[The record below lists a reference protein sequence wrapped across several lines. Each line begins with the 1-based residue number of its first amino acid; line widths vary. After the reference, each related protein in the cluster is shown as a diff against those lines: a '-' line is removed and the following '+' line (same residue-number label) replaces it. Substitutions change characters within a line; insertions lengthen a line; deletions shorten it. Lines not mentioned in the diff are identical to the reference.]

1 MKRILLYL
9 FFVIATMAIFAQ
21 KAQWINPA
29 KIIFDNKTTYL
40 YAQKD
45 TSLLYMDVYLP
56 QPTDKKLPCMIYV
69 FGGGFKTGARDLK
82 HHLPYYKTLVD
93 SGFVVVAIDYRLGLK
108 NQDEKSY
115 SRPKVRRNAVNM
127 AVEDL
132 FSATRYIVANADKWN
147 IDTARIII
155 SGSSAGAITVLQADY
170 ELANRTTLSK
180 GMPNNFRYG
189 GVISFSGA
197 LLTHQATLNY
207 ARVPSPV
214 LLFHGTGDK
223 LVASGKITVF
233 NRSWMGSAAIAE
245 TFKKKGYPYYL
256 YTYRNLGHEIA
267 VVPMYENKLEI
278 FSFIRTFIDHGKDLQ
293 IEQTY
298 FDKDRKKLFDISPKE
313 FYKRNKK

>member
-1 MKRILLYL
+1 M
-9 FFVIATMAIFAQ
+9 VVFAQ

-29 KIIFDNKTTYL
+29 KVTFDSKTTYL

-45 TSLLYMDVYLP
+45 TSRLYMDVYLP

-69 FGGGFKTGARDLK
+69 FGGGFMTGERDLK
-82 HHLPYYKTLVD
+82 HQLPYYKTLVD

-115 SRPKVRRNAVNM
+115 RRPNVRRNAVNM

-132 FSATRYIVANADKWN
+132 FSATRYIVDNADKWN
-147 IDTARIII
+147 IDTAKIII

-170 ELANRTTLSK
+170 ELANRTALAQ
-180 GMPNNFRYG
+180 GMPNNFRYA

-207 ARVPSPV
+207 ARFPSPI

-223 LVASGKITVF
+223 LVASGKITVL

-267 VVPMYENKLEI
+267 VVPMYENKAEI
-278 FSFIRTFIDHGKDLQ
+278 FSFIRTFIDQGKDLQ

-298 FDKDRKKLFDISPKE
+298 FDKDRKKLFDINPKE